1 VTTIGPL
8 LVVAA
13 LTAQSP
19 AADTLRLLATHL
31 PDSELAAAVRA
42 RPFAVRDAVTDAL
55 RQVVKGPTA
64 SARDDQLAVARHLA
78 AAYAVGWRD
87 SFLVREVERFAAWPV
102 MQRASKV
109 WVDSVRRTGIA
120 AYGRDGPTAA
130 ITVWRRALART
141 RAIHDTA
148 GIATVSG
155 NIGAGLLAEGRLD
168 SAVAYLERARTLATA
183 VGDVRTQA
191 NAVVALAGVS
201 EDTGDLAAAR
211 QRYAEARALQDRIG
225 DTRGMAAGYNNLG
238 LLAQRVGDLDEARR
252 QFEAALALN
261 RRDGRD
267 EVAATNLVNL
277 AGLAS
282 LAGDFAR
289 AEQLYQDALAT
300 WRARAAWADAADALH
315 GLGQLELRRGDY
327 PAGGAAL
334 REALSIYDRTGPL
347 ADALAV
353 RRELAG
359 ALAAMGELQGALDE
373 LRHAER
379 LADSAHAPPAARA
392 GVALEGAD
400 LARQLNMLGEAERL
414 YARAEFLY
422 RQAGD
427 PGGAAEAEQGRGLLL
442 LERENYPRAQ
452 LLLEAA
458 LRTQGSS
465 GNERGA
471 ALTRLLLGEGALGR
485 GDTVG
490 ARRQLARAVSDL
502 KRMGDPVAEAAALGE
517 RAALEAGAGSPA
529 VAESLY
535 RTALALVEERVAP
548 EVAWRLYA
556 GLGLA
561 LRTRGA
567 VDSAARQLRAAL
579 AEIERPSRSLA
590 LPERRSAFFADKWEV
605 YAQLALLE
613 YARGRVGAAFE
624 ASERLRAR
632 ETLELLVRSRVD
644 ALADT
649 TAELVARE
657 QDLRHRIAEL
667 THDIE
672 GGTPGS
678 GGLRGAD
685 PAPGPAPGARETL
698 ARAQE
703 SYADLLI
710 EMRERAPRHAALV
723 APAPATWR
731 DVARRLAADEAF
743 IEYLVSDSGSVA
755 FVVTHDSVAGVALG
769 IARRDLAR
777 LVGFARGTLA
787 LTPRPLG
794 GLSSSGADSLWRG
807 PLRQLHEYLIAA
819 VEETGLLAGKTR
831 LVLVP
836 HAELHYLPFAA
847 LIERNGEGR
856 FLIERYEL
864 AVTPSASVWLALGDR
879 PASRAG
885 AGVLALA
892 PRPDALP
899 ASREEVAAIARATG
913 AATQVLVG
921 ETASEAAFR
930 RAAPGQRVLHLA
942 TYGVL
947 NKRNPLFSF
956 VELAPGGGHDGR
968 LEVHEVFGLRLQAEL
983 VVLSACQ
990 TGLGTGALGD
1000 VPTGDDWI
1008 GLTLAFLHAG
1018 AANVVASLWSVQ
1030 DRATADLMERF
1041 YAGYATSADPTRA
1054 LAVAQRALL
1063 AAPATVHPF
1072 YWAGFEV
1079 AGRGRGQASEP

>member
-1 VTTIGPL
+1 MTTIGPL
-8 LVVAA
+8 LVIAA
-13 LTAQSP
+13 LTTQSP
-19 AADTLRLLATHL
+19 AADTLRLLASHL
-31 PDSELAAAVRA
+31 PDSALAAAVLA

-64 SARDDQLAVARHLA
+64 SARDDQLAVAHHLA

-87 SFLVREVERFAAWPV
+87 SFLLREVERFAARPTL
-102 MQRASKV
+102 QRASKV
-109 WVDSVRRTGIA
+109 WVDSVRRAGIA
-120 AYGRDGPTAA
+120 AYGRDGPAAA
-130 ITVWRRALART
+130 ISVWRRALART

-168 SAVAYLERARTLATA
+168 SAVVYLERARALATA

-201 EDTGDLAAAR
+201 EDRGDLAAAR

-300 WRARAAWADAADALH
+300 WRAREAWADAADALH

-327 PAGGAAL
+327 PAGAAAL

-373 LRHAER
+373 LRHADR
-379 LADSAHAPPAARA
+379 LADSARAPPAARA

-452 LLLEAA
+452 VLLAAA

-485 GDTVG
+485 GDTVE

-502 KRMGDPVAEAAALGE
+502 KRVGDPVAEAAALGE

-535 RTALALVEERVAP
+535 RAALALVEGRVAP
-548 EVAWRLYA
+548 EVAWRLHA

-561 LRTRGA
+561 LRARGA
-567 VDSAARQLRAAL
+567 VDSAVRQLRAAL

-613 YARGRVGAAFE
+613 HARGRVGAAFE
-624 ASERLRAR
+624 TSERLRAR

-755 FVVTHDSVAGVALG
+755 FVVTHDSVAGVELG

-787 LTPRPLG
+787 LTPHLP
-794 GLSSSGADSLWRG
+794 SDSLWRG

-899 ASREEVAAIARATG
+899 ASREEVAVIARAMG

-921 ETASEAAFR
+921 ETATEAAFR
-930 RAAPGQRVLHLA
+930 RAAPAQRVLHLA

-956 VELAPGGGHDGR
+956 VELAPGDGHDGR

-990 TGLGTGALGD
+990 TGLGAGALGD

-1008 GLTLAFLHAG
+1008 GLTRAFLYAG
-1018 AANVVASLWSVQ
+1018 AANVVATLWPVEDQ
-1030 DRATADLMERF
+1030 ATAALMERF
-1041 YAGYATSADPTRA
+1041 YEGYQSAADPVRA
-1054 LAVAQRALL
+1054 LARAQRALL
-1063 AAPATVHPF
+1063 SAPASAHPF
-1072 YWAGFEV
+1072 HWGGLVVVE
-1079 AGRGRGQASEP
+1079 GSQ